1 MSERQRPIELTPEL
15 LLRAY
20 SAGVFPMA
28 NSADTDE
35 IFWVD
40 PRVRG
45 ILPLNDFHMSKSL
58 AKTLRRQAFRVTID
72 TDFLGVIDGC
82 AAREETWINPTIRA
96 LYLGLH
102 TVGHAHSLE
111 VWMPG
116 ENGSEILAGGL
127 YGVRLGAA
135 FFGESMFS
143 FKPDASKIALAYLV
157 ARLLKGRFRLL
168 DTQFVTDHLASL
180 GAHTVPRS
188 KYHELL
194 DQAVSREADFFA
206 LPIDTSGTGIAEL
219 ITERSLRT

>member
-1 MSERQRPIELTPEL
+1 MSERQKPIELTPEL

-20 SAGVFPMA
+20 GAGVFPMA
-28 NSADTDE
+28 NSADSDE

-45 ILPLNDFHMSKSL
+45 ILPLNGFHMSRSL
-58 AKTLRRQAFRVTID
+58 RKRLRKGDFEVTLDR
-72 TDFLGVIDGC
+72 DFLGVIDGC
-82 AAREETWINPTIRA
+82 AEREETWINPMIRA
-96 LYLGLH
+96 LFLSLH
-102 TVGHAHSLE
+102 TAGHAHSIE
-111 VWMPG
+111 VWQ
-116 ENGSEILAGGL
+116 EDRLVGGL

-143 FKPDASKIALAYLV
+143 RAPDMSKIALAYLV

-194 DQAVSREADFFA
+194 DQAISSPADFFA
-206 LPIDTSGTGIAEL
+206 FDLATTGAEVAEFIAQ
-219 ITERSLRT
+219 RSVRS